1 MIRCVPDSVIES
13 SVDTAEGELLRFAAR
28 LRRRHVRGASLDAG
42 LRAGLL
48 TALPVIAALWV
59 FPAGRTV
66 VVVVFAVVVATA
78 ALHAALRARHTTTAR
93 LLFVGADPGLQVGV
107 VGDELSTWLDRR
119 GDARADAPMLAWLRR
134 DVAARL
140 PLVPR
145 RAVAR
150 AGRSGLGR
158 VRRLLPFVVLLL
170 LCWLLVEWLQP
181 PWPGLLGG
189 GGSRP
194 LPSGSSNGGGSGG
207 DADGEQS
214 GGGGG
219 DQPPET
225 EPRTQR
231 PDERPQQQPPRVPD
245 TGDEPEAKPPV
256 AEAPLLELPDQQRF
270 VVPEFV
276 GDGPTRRARTFAAEI
291 ERGGGAAPRTGGGNG
306 GDPDVAPP
314 PSQRETFERAA
325 EAAQRAR
332 NVPPEEQPMVR
343 RFFRLLQER
352 AK

>member
-1 MIRCVPDSVIES
+1 MPDSVIEG
-13 SVDTAEGELLRFAAR
+13 SVDASEGELLRFAAR
-28 LRRRHVRGASLDAG
+28 LRRRHVRGASLEAG
-42 LRAGLL
+42 QRAALL
-48 TALPVIAALWV
+48 VALPVIGVMWA
-59 FPAGRTV
+59 FPANRTV
-66 VVVVFAVVVATA
+66 VAASFVVVVAIA
-78 ALHAALRARHTTTAR
+78 ALRAALRARHTATAR
-93 LLFVGADPGLQVGV
+93 LLFVGADPGVQVGV

-119 GDARADAPMLAWLRR
+119 ADARADASMLAWLRR

-140 PLVPR
+140 PSVPR

-150 AGRSGLGR
+150 AGRRGLGR

-194 LPSGSSNGGGSGG
+194 LPSGSS
-207 DADGEQS
+207 S

-219 DQPPET
+219 AGGEPRRGGEGDRPPET
-225 EPRTQR
+225 EPPPRR
-231 PDERPQQQPPRVPD
+231 SDERPQEPPPRVPD
-245 TGDEPEAKPPV
+245 TGDEPEVKPPV

-291 ERGGGAAPRTGGGNG
+291 ERGGAEAPRTGGGNG
-306 GDPDVAPP
+306 GDPDAAPP

>member
-1 MIRCVPDSVIES
+1 MIRCVADSVIEAG
-13 SVDTAEGELLRFAAR
+13 VDAADGELLRFAAR

-42 LRAGLL
+42 LRAALL
-48 TALPVIAALWV
+48 AALPVIGAQWAFPSGRVGVAA
-59 FPAGRTV
+59 A
-66 VVVVFAVVVATA
+66 FAVVVAIA
-78 ALHAALRARHTTTAR
+78 AARAALRARHTATAR
-93 LLFVGADPGLQVGV
+93 LLFVGADPGLQAGI

-119 GDARADAPMLAWLRR
+119 GDARSDVPMLAWLRR

-140 PLVPR
+140 PSVPHE
-145 RAVAR
+145 AVAR
-150 AGRSGLGR
+150 AGRGGLGR

-194 LPSGSSNGGGSGG
+194 MPSGTSNGGGAAG
-207 DADGEQS
+207 DGAQPQASDGAP
-214 GGGGG
+214 
-219 DQPPET
+219 PPEPDPT
-225 EPRTQR
+225 PQR
-231 PDERPQQQPPRVPD
+231 AEERPQQPPPRVPD
-245 TGDEPEAKPPV
+245 TADEPEEKPPV
-256 AEAPLLELPDQQRF
+256 AASPLLELPDQQRF

-276 GDGPTRRARTFAAEI
+276 ADGPTRRARTFAAEI
-291 ERGGGAAPRTGGGNG
+291 ERGGGEAPRNGGGGG